1 MPIWVKCI
9 LMLWVV
15 FLFMQIWASIYKR
28 ELQIELF
35 RAKLTNYKTRLSWC
49 LYVYGITFVLCI
61 FSIIPL
67 AIWFIFL
74 RG

>member
-15 FLFMQIWASIYKR
+15 FLFMQILASIYKR

-35 RAKLTNYKTRLSWC
+35 RAKLTNYKTGLSWY

-67 AIWFIFL
+67 AIWLIFL
-74 RG
+74 R

>member
-35 RAKLTNYKTRLSWC
+35 RAKLTNYKTGLSWY

-67 AIWFIFL
+67 AIWLIFL
-74 RG
+74 K

>member
-9 LMLWVV
+9 LMLWVI
-15 FLFMQIWASIYKR
+15 FLFMQIWASIYKT
-28 ELQIELF
+28 ELQREIL
-35 RAKLTNYKTRLSWC
+35 RAKFNNYKTGLSWC
-49 LYVYGITFVLCI
+49 LYVYGITIVLCI

-74 RG
+74 R

>member
-35 RAKLTNYKTRLSWC
+35 RAKLTNYKTGLSWYF
-49 LYVYGITFVLCI
+49 YVYGITIVLCI

-74 RG
+74 R